1 MGTPHDIR
9 RPVTL
14 RTLTPDDWTD
24 WRDLRL
30 AALRHDPGVFGAT
43 LAHWENAPEERWR
56 ARLTEVPFNVLAT
69 PAGMVSATAPQDGAV
84 ELLSLWVAPAGRGRG
99 VGDALVAAVVDWA
112 RSVGAET
119 VRLRVYDH
127 NAKARDLYYRHGFAE
142 TGEPEILSRSLGVV
156 SGEDGSNRPHH
167 SRPP

>member
-30 AALRHDPGVFGAT
+30 TALRHDPGVFGAT
-43 LAHWENAPEERWR
+43 PAHWENAPEERWR
-56 ARLTEVPFNVLAT
+56 ARLTDVPFNVLAT
-69 PAGMVSATAPQDGAV
+69 PAGMD
-84 ELLSLWVAPAGRGRG
+84 
-99 VGDALVAAVVDWA
+99 
-112 RSVGAET
+112 
-119 VRLRVYDH
+119 
-127 NAKARDLYYRHGFAE
+127 YRHGFAE

-156 SGEDGSNRPHH
+156 SGEDGSNR
-167 SRPP
+167 